1 MVRIAALS
9 AIVAIVAALAVT
21 WFLGRS
27 GGDQFAQ
34 CSASSV
40 AGGDIGGPFELINQH
55 GDTVTDKDVL
65 SEPALVYFGYTYCP
79 DVCPFDVSRN
89 ADAIDIMAA
98 NGVTANP
105 VFISI
110 DPERDT
116 QEVISDY
123 AFNMHDRMI
132 ALTGSEDQVAAASKA
147 YKTYY
152 KAHKDGTDEYLV
164 DHSTLTYLMLPEHG
178 FVEFFRRDISAEQMA
193 ETASCFIENS

>member
-9 AIVAIVAALAVT
+9 AIVAIVAGLAVT

-40 AGGDIGGPFELINQH
+40 AGGEIGGPFELINQH
-55 GDTVTDKDVL
+55 GDAVTDKDVL

-98 NGVTANP
+98 NGVTALLDADDSVTPTPAVSVAILSHNKGRTEGLADGIVITPSHNP
-105 VFISI
+105 
-110 DPERDT
+110 P
-116 QEVISDY
+116 SDGGFKY
-123 AFNMHDRMI
+123 NPPHGGPAGGDVTSKIQARANAYLEARLDGVKRV
-132 ALTGSEDQVAAASKA
+132 SDAA
-147 YKTYY
+147 
-152 KAHKDGTDEYLV
+152 
-164 DHSTLTYLMLPEHG
+164 
-178 FVEFFRRDISAEQMA
+178 
-193 ETASCFIENS
+193 